1 MTTRDD
7 GRQVDVTT
15 LVNEIHGHLLI
26 AATRQEGH
34 EAAVHFTAR
43 LDWLTSHQRAEL
55 ERQFAAEHLALTR
68 ASWQRTAAR
77 SAELRT
83 EYEAK
88 YRRLKG
94 RLTAVCLTPRRRRC
108 RSPCFS
114 SLRYAAR
121 RSAGQA
127 VPPARAGGG

>member
-7 GRQVDVTT
+7 DRRVDVTA
-15 LVNEIHGHLLI
+15 LVDEIQGHLLI

-34 EAAVHFTAR
+34 EAAVRFTAR

-55 ERQFAAEHLALTR
+55 ERQFAAEHLALART
-68 ASWQRTAAR
+68 SWQRTAAR
-77 SAELRT
+77 SVELRA

-94 RLTAVCLTPRRRRC
+94 RLTALCLTLAATTPLLLLLLARL
-108 RSPCFS
+108 RS
-114 SLRYAAR
+114 
-121 RSAGQA
+121 
-127 VPPARAGGG
+127 